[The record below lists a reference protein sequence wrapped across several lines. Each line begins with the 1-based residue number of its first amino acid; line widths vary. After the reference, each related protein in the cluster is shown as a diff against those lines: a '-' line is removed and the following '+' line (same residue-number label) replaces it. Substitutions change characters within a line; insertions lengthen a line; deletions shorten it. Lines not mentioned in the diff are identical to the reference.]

1 MDAVEIGFAVIGI
14 LQLANL
20 AWTGAVGKK
29 LDNMTTEKSCGE
41 RRDAFWKACKEHR
54 EACGEKQAVAGRHQ
68 DKKINIVERKMD
80 RHVHNGGG
88 VVKYNPY
95 DT

>member
-20 AWTGAVGKK
+20 AWTGAVGRK
-29 LDNMTTEKSCGE
+29 LDGMTTEKACRE
-41 RRDAFWKACKEHR
+41 RRD
-54 EACGEKQAVAGRHQ
+54 ACGEKQATACRNQ
-68 DKKINIVERKMD
+68 DKKLHIVERKMD
-80 RHVHNGGG
+80 GHVHNGGG